1 MQTPPPAKT
10 TADSRTGP
18 SLGTRIFLLMA
29 AVIGVSIL
37 LSVVV
42 TAIGAA
48 RVSRRA
54 VLRALNNSQSALTAV
69 QEQRRQYLRGLARS
83 LARDPYLTAYAA
95 EAEGTVYDSSILHL
109 LEDRRQE
116 FGFGFAIVLDPEGRV
131 LARTDRPGAA
141 PENLAQA
148 PLVAAALQ
156 RGEGVG
162 IWQENGA
169 LYDAV
174 ALPLAKETTLF
185 GLFVIGFPIDDSQAL
200 EMKRLSGTDVVYL
213 ALGDAEAAVVAS
225 TLDAPSQTQL
235 LAALRRKGLA
245 GGSSLAAHGGAP
257 LELDVDGHDW
267 IALVRPLQAE
277 PSPAVAMAL
286 APLDIELRAFHQ
298 IEQLL
303 VGAGVVAML
312 LALALSYGLS
322 RRTLRPVRQLA
333 VAAAAARQGDYD
345 QQVEVSGNDEVAE
358 LAQTFNTLLA
368 DLREKRDMQSY
379 IESLSR
385 AMPAPL
391 TEAVHGAS
399 AEGATSTE
407 PALPV
412 AGSSS
417 PKPTQAAHGG
427 APEPA
432 AHGSAPV
439 AAVAPTLA
447 TGSGARDQEP
457 PPPPP
462 PPPPLAGLQPGTVLG
477 GRYEILST
485 LGTGGMGVVLKA
497 HDRHLDEI
505 IALKVL
511 RAEIARDQEMLERLK
526 SELKLARK
534 ITHQNVLRTFD
545 FLELNGIPCIS
556 MEYVHGSTLRSLLAR
571 SGRLPYSAGLHLA
584 RQLGAG
590 LAAAHAQ
597 DIIHRDIKPE
607 NIILQSNGNAKLMD
621 FGLARPVVRLVPG
634 MTQAGFVVGTPH
646 YVAPEQL
653 TGANVDQRADIYA
666 SGVLLYEVF
675 TGRRPFRG
683 EDPYE
688 VLAQQLKATPTPP
701 RVHWPEIPEELE
713 RLLLRC
719 LEREPERRF
728 SHGADLLRAL
738 ESLRDE
744 PRRRH
749 G

>member
-54 VLRALNNSQSALTAV
+54 VLRALTSSQAALTAV

-213 ALGDAEAAVVAS
+213 ALGDTEAAVVAS
-225 TLDAPSQTQL
+225 TLDAASQAQL
-235 LAALRRKGLA
+235 LAALRRQGLA
-245 GGSSLAAHGGAP
+245 AGSSVAARVGAP

-277 PSPAVAMAL
+277 PSPAAAMAL

-391 TEAVHGAS
+391 APTEV
-399 AEGATSTE
+399 
-407 PALPV
+407 LP
-412 AGSSS
+412 
-417 PKPTQAAHGG
+417 G
-427 APEPA
+427 APLAGMSSREPTLPTGL
-432 AHGSAPV
+432 GSAPSPS
-439 AAVAPTLA
+439 VAPPPA
-447 TGSGARDQEP
+447 ARSSAPGQEP
-457 PPPPP
+457 PAPS
-462 PPPPLAGLQPGTVLG
+462 LAELRPGTVLA
-477 GRYEILST
+477 GRYEIMST

-511 RAEIARDQEMLERLK
+511 RAEIARDQDMLERLK

-545 FLELNGIPCIS
+545 LLELNGIPCIS

-607 NIILQSNGNAKLMD
+607 NIILHPNGNAKLMD

-634 MTQAGFVVGTPH
+634 QTQAGMVVGTPH

-653 TGANVDQRADIYA
+653 TGATVDQRADIYA

-675 TGRRPFRG
+675 TGKRPFSG
-683 EDPYE
+683 EDPYQ

-701 RVHWPEIPEELE
+701 RMHWPEIPEELE

-728 SHGADLLRAL
+728 ANGAELLRAL

-744 PRRRH
+744 ARRRH
-749 G
+749 A